1 MMGDQD
7 TISTRTQVTYWDLA
21 RACLWLGLTC
31 YGGPAMVGYVREVMV
46 ERLRWL
52 QPKEFAEGLALSQI
66 VPGAT
71 LTQVITYV
79 GLVLRGPAG
88 AAVAATCFILP
99 GMLIV
104 LGVSALY
111 FRWQDLPL
119 VLTLSRGIGAVVIA
133 LLAYA
138 SLRLARSSLPSV
150 GSYVIAAAACLAYLF
165 RINAFLVVLAAAA
178 LAWLFRRGRETA
190 VGPAPAE
197 TNIERVAPTVWV
209 TLAVIGSLGLLGVWH
224 AAPTLGRLCLAFLG
238 IGSVAFG
245 GGYSMI
251 PLIQQQVVDKLGVL
265 SVQAFLDG
273 IALGQVTPGPIMLT
287 ATFIG
292 YAVTGLLGG
301 LAATVA
307 IFSPSWVILVA
318 AAPHFH
324 AWSRK
329 AAVQVMIHGI
339 VASFVGM
346 LVSILV
352 RLGGVTLTD
361 VPSVLLAVAAFIAF
375 SLGVDLP
382 IVVVAGMVLSLALFR

>member
-1 MMGDQD
+1 MGDRG
-7 TISTRTQVTYWDLA
+7 TISTRTPVTYWDLSK
-21 RACLWLGLTC
+21 ACLWLGLTC
-31 YGGPAMVGYVREVMV
+31 YGGPAMVGYVREAMV
-46 ERLRWL
+46 ERRRWL
-52 QPKEFAEGLALSQI
+52 QPEEFAEGLALSQI

-71 LTQVITYV
+71 LTQVVTYV

-88 AAVAATCFILP
+88 AALAATCFILP
-99 GMLIV
+99 GALIV

-150 GSYVIAAAACLAYLF
+150 ASHVVAMAACLAYLF
-165 RINAFLVVLAAAA
+165 RANAFLVVLAAAA
-178 LAWLFRRGRETA
+178 LAWLFARGHDA
-190 VGPAPAE
+190 VAGPAPTA
-197 TNIERVAPTVWV
+197 TNVERLTPTAW
-209 TLAVIGSLGLLGVWH
+209 TMLAVVGSLGLLGVWH
-224 AAPTLGRLCLAFLG
+224 AAPILGRLCLALLG

-251 PLIQQQVVDKLGVL
+251 PLIQQQVVDRLGVL
-265 SVQAFLDG
+265 SVHAFLDG

-292 YAVTGLLGG
+292 YAAMGPLGG

-318 AAPHFH
+318 AAPRFR
-324 AWSRK
+324 AWSRRP
-329 AAVQVMIHGI
+329 AVQVMIHGI

-352 RLGGVTLTD
+352 RLGSVTLTD
-361 VPSVLLAVAAFIAF
+361 IPSVLLAAAAFIAV
-375 SLGVDLP
+375 LAGVDLA
-382 IVVVAGMVLSLALFR
+382 IVVVAGMVLSFMLFR